1 MLQTVL
7 TFVTVFPSTV
17 WAILITET
25 AERFAYYGFRAILIL
40 YLTEQLRYEDETAIC
55 YFAYMTSLAYTT
67 PIVGAV
73 LSDAYMGKYRTIAV
87 FVWIYSLGLIML
99 AFSAYGLLSEN
110 YKQERKLSLVSLVL
124 ICIGTGGIKPC
135 VSPFGADQLLY
146 DSSADEEEGDGKGSS
161 LSTDVSNTAG
171 YSGLATSPSL
181 SNNIHDAHDHDDS
194 SDDFYSSSPSSQ
206 DVISSREGLAQKF
219 FAWYYVGINIGSLA
233 SFLIIPVIKAQYG
246 FGTAFVVPAIFI
258 VVALMVFCS
267 KSHEYIIFTPTRQ
280 PRGETRT
287 GLTNVLRVYYY
298 FLKRKCSGRFYFRR
312 AYDVAA
318 TSSVHS
324 VSSNDKEDIL
334 SQQSPHVNGISQEQ
348 YRDAVEVLRIF
359 PVLAL
364 YCLFWMLYDQQGSVW
379 VLQAKHMDLHGIQ
392 PEQLGIVNPLLITFL
407 VPVFDSH
414 IYPLC
419 RRYGVST
426 DHLSRIG
433 TGIILC
439 SVSFFMSGLL
449 ERSVDIAYHGKD
461 YDEGSA
467 EDDGDDH
474 NSTGT
479 KLNVLWQ
486 LPQIF
491 VLSMAE
497 ILVSVTGLEFA
508 YTFSPSSMKSVVM
521 AALLLTTAIGDMLGG
536 ILYSSLSGLRRD
548 YILHICGFLM
558 LFNFVAFKK
567 VKIWWEQ
574 SDSFNNNQERVI
586 R

>member
-1 MLQTVL
+1 MLQTVF

-40 YLTEQLRYEDETAIC
+40 YLTEQLRYEDGTAIS

-73 LSDAYMGKYRTIAV
+73 LSDAYMGKYRTIV
-87 FVWIYSLGLIML
+87 IFVWIYSLGLAML
-99 AFSAYGLLSEN
+99 ALSAYGLLSDN
-110 YKQERKLSLVSLVL
+110 YQQERRLSLLSLVL

-146 DSSADEEEGDGKGSS
+146 DSSADEKGNGKVRS
-161 LSTDVSNTAG
+161 LSNDVSNTAG
-171 YSGLATSPSL
+171 YSGLETSPSL
-181 SNNIHDAHDHDDS
+181 SNNNHDDS
-194 SDDFYSSSPSSQ
+194 SDDFHSSSPSSQ
-206 DVISSREGLAQKF
+206 DVLSSREGLAQKF
-219 FAWYYVGINIGSLA
+219 FAWYYVGINIGSLT

-258 VVALMVFCS
+258 VVALMIFCS

-280 PRGETRT
+280 PRGETST
-287 GLTNVLRVYYY
+287 SLTNVLRVYSYL
-298 FLKRKCSGRFYFRR
+298 LKRKCSERLYFRR

-324 VSSNDKEDIL
+324 VSSTDEGDTL
-334 SQQSPHVNGISQEQ
+334 SQQSCRGIEVNDISQEQ

-439 SVSFFMSGLL
+439 SVSFFMSGFL

-461 YDEGSA
+461 YNKGSA
-467 EDDGDDH
+467 EDDGDFY

-508 YTFSPSSMKSVVM
+508 YTFSPPSMKSVVM

-536 ILYSSLSGLRRD
+536 ILYSSLSSLRRD
-548 YILHICGFLM
+548 YILHICGILM

-567 VKIWWEQ
+567 VKIWWDQ
-574 SDSFNNNQERVI
+574 SDSFNNSQERVN